1 MNKAKDPPSE
11 TTSHEHNPK
20 NNVKTL
26 EPGCVPIDGF
36 SPASHGDSIHGN
48 LAAGTAEPSAERTT
62 SDDLIGFCEKHVVMF
77 LPERC
82 FICESRARSRNAA
95 EQDRQIAQ
103 LAKFAELAESLGQK
117 NAEMSEQLS
126 GTKLTVAVLTEWL
139 RQTRAH
145 LAARDRQIAQLQHEI
160 TALKAA

>member
-1 MNKAKDPPSE
+1 MKKANDPPSE
-11 TTSHEHNPK
+11 TILPKHNSK
-20 NNVKTL
+20 NNMKTL

-36 SPASHGDSIHGN
+36 SPASHEDSVHGN
-48 LAAGTAEPSAERTT
+48 LAADTAESGPERTT

-82 FICESRARSRNAA
+82 FICESRARSRNTG

-103 LAKFAELAESLGQK
+103 LAKFAELAASLGQK
-117 NAEMSEQLS
+117 NSEMNERLT
-126 GTKLTVAVLTEWL
+126 GTKLTVAVLSEWL
-139 RQTRAH
+139 RQARAQ

-160 TALKAA
+160 DTLKAA